1 MPYGVNGDKRVN
13 KDGRS
18 FSVSLHCSHF
28 FLSLTEV
35 DKRKVK
41 LCIFEEKK
49 QFAVTSHS
57 VYFAIA
63 KIIITSLRALF
74 LCPVTY
80 FKSPPCPY

>member
-1 MPYGVNGDKRVN
+1 MIN

-18 FSVSLHCSHF
+18 FSVSLHCAHF
-28 FLSLTEV
+28 FLSVTEGQYFLQV
-35 DKRKVK
+35 DKRKAK

-63 KIIITSLRALF
+63 KIIITLLRALF